1 MARMQRLALP
11 SGNRTLLMIAALAG
25 LAAAVLFVVAVNS
38 NDSKTNSG
46 GNSAVGGNS
55 VIALENISAG
65 TKIDVNMVAAKNVPD
80 DLLVA
85 NAFDDPAK
93 VAGQYAAYDITAGEQ
108 ITPARIGTAISP
120 TCGIACVLPPGM
132 VAASLEVKEVTAVGG
147 LLYAGNRV
155 DISPSFKIK
164 NDGSVDGCTQPY
176 ILRTQTILQ
185 NVQVLSVGQ
194 QQQKPAGANNT
205 GASDSNSGVSG
216 TLSSDAKQQPG
227 ASTITLAL
235 SPDDS
240 LKLAS
245 AQERAKTVWTSLRAN
260 GDTKIRDIA
269 PSNACVYE

>member
-1 MARMQRLALP
+1 MTDSIEQLLEPLRAEPRASAILSDLDGTLAP
-11 SGNRTLLMIAALAG
+11 IVDDPA
-25 LAAAVLFVVAVNS
+25 AAAVPPEAQ
-38 NDSKTNSG
+38 
-46 GNSAVGGNS
+46 
-55 VIALENISAG
+55 
-65 TKIDVNMVAAKNVPD
+65 
-80 DLLVA
+80 DLLARLADTYALVGCITGRRA
-85 NAFDDPAK
+85 LDARRL
-93 VAGQYAAYDITAGEQ
+93 AGVD
-108 ITPARIGTAISP
+108 
-120 TCGIACVLPPGM
+120 
-132 VAASLEVKEVTAVGG
+132 G

-245 AQERAKTVWTSLRAN
+245 AQERAKTVWTSLRAD